1 MNRLSRRTIS
11 PAIALIGL
19 MFTLAIIAA
28 PPSLAEAAVTPIKL
42 VAFGDSLTA
51 GYQLKPESSFPAQ
64 LQVALRAKGYKIDVA
79 NGGVSGDTT
88 ANGLDRL
95 EWTLQEGAGQGG
107 ADGVILELG
116 ANDALRGTDPK
127 IPRAN
132 LDKIVAALKAKHLD
146 ILLAGMRA
154 PNNWGGE
161 YKTAFDALYP
171 DLAAKHGVALY
182 PYFLDGVRTNPELLQ
197 NDGLHPTAKGV
208 AEIVARI
215 LPNVE
220 ALIKTISER
229 KSAAKN

>member
-1 MNRLSRRTIS
+1 MKCIFRLRSLRS
-11 PAIALIGL
+11 YAALWL
-19 MFTLAIIAA
+19 MLSFAIIAPRGA
-28 PPSLAEAAVTPIKL
+28 IAEIASKPVKL

-64 LQVALRAKGYKIDVA
+64 LQVALRAKGYKVDVA
-79 NGGVSGDTT
+79 NAGVSGDTT

-95 EWTLQEGAGQGG
+95 DWTLQDG

-132 LDKIVAALKAKHLD
+132 LDRMIAAFKAKHLD

-154 PNNWGGE
+154 PNNWGAE

-171 DLAAKHGVALY
+171 DLAAKYNVALY
-182 PYFLDGVRTNPELLQ
+182 PYFLDGVRTEPALLQ
-197 NDGLHPTAKGV
+197 SDGLHPTAKGV
-208 AEIVARI
+208 AEIVTRM
-215 LPNVE
+215 LPSVE
-220 ALIKTISER
+220 ALIKTITER
-229 KSAAKN
+229 KLAAKN